1 MGMMF
6 KIMAIVFFI
15 NISAGL
21 IQAVGI
27 DSALHFDNTKSDNL
41 RAEFDT
47 SISGAPVEGS
57 TNFGEKILNFVTVG
71 LWDKIKGFIN
81 DYLFGVPNLLKE
93 AGIINTAIAA
103 IVSMAM
109 TIIYILG
116 MIELFTGRRVNE

>member
-6 KIMAIVFFI
+6 KIMAVVFFL
-15 NISAGL
+15 NIAAGL
-21 IQAVGI
+21 LNSVGI
-27 DSALHFDNTKSDNL
+27 SGGLHFDASKSDNL
-41 RAEFDT
+41 RGEFDT

-81 DYLFGVPNLLKE
+81 DYLLGVPNILKE
-93 AGIINTAIAA
+93 AGIIGTATAVV
-103 IVSMAM
+103 VSMAM